1 MRIDTISLQIKNG
14 EYFTFLSPTEE
25 HAHDVLNHMKQT
37 SSETEYLLRYED
49 EIRMTVE
56 EERDFLSKQAENPKA
71 IMISAYFDE
80 KLVAL
85 TGISPVV
92 ECDKCS
98 HRAVL
103 GMCVLKDF
111 WGKGIG
117 FTIMGM
123 IIDETRKMGYEQVEL
138 EVVADNIRA
147 FSLYKKFGF
156 EIYGVRKNSFKY
168 RDGRYSSEYLM
179 ALPL

>member
-1 MRIDTISLQIKNG
+1 
-14 EYFTFLSPTEE
+14 
-25 HAHDVLNHMKQT
+25 
-37 SSETEYLLRYED
+37 
-49 EIRMTVE
+49 
-56 EERDFLSKQAENPKA
+56 
-71 IMISAYFDE
+71 
-80 KLVAL
+80 
-85 TGISPVV
+85 
-92 ECDKCS
+92 
-98 HRAVL
+98 
-103 GMCVLKDF
+103 MCVLKDF

-123 IIDETRKMGYEQVEL
+123 IIDEARKMGYEQVEL